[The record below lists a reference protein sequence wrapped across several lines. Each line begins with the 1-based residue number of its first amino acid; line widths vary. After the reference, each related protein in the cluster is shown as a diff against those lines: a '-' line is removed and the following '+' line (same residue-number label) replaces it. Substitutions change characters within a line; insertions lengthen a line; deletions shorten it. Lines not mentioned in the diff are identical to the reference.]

1 MAAIAMGIQSQEC
14 YDMICVE
21 EVNSL
26 SLGIETAGGL
36 MYQMIPLNTQ
46 MPFSKTDDFFNASD
60 NQVRARIKIFEG
72 ERERTEHNHKVGE
85 FVLQIPPDKAGKV

>member
-1 MAAIAMGIQSQEC
+1 
-14 YDMICVE
+14 
-21 EVNSL
+21 
-26 SLGIETAGGL
+26 
-36 MYQMIPLNTQ
+36 